1 MRVDAAHPSDFDPV
15 RMEPHRIE
23 DTVCRTDDGVEKFS
37 LDPKSPYDIIKTRGN
52 RKTVSHTLQGSV
64 GISLKGGGWYDGL
77 HFRCDLSPDPVQD
90 SAGNKITAFHFV
102 AEGSYQNSI
111 G

>member
-23 DTVCRTDDGVEKFS
+23 DTVCRTDDGVEKLS

-52 RKTVSHTLQGSV
+52 RKTVSRILSDDRLQLHTRRRSFNFPYNSV
-64 GISLKGGGWYDGL
+64 
-77 HFRCDLSPDPVQD
+77 
-90 SAGNKITAFHFV
+90 
-102 AEGSYQNSI
+102 QNQ
-111 G
+111 

>member
-23 DTVCRTDDGVEKFS
+23 DTVCRTDDGVEKLS

-52 RKTVSHTLQGSV
+52 RKTVSRILSDDCLQ
-64 GISLKGGGWYDGL
+64 
-77 HFRCDLSPDPVQD
+77 LSNERQSFYFPHYSVQD
-90 SAGNKITAFHFV
+90 
-102 AEGSYQNSI
+102 Q
-111 G
+111 

>member
-37 LDPKSPYDIIKTRGN
+37 LNPKSPYDTIKSRGN
-52 RKTVSHTLQGSV
+52 RKTVSLWSFDNCLQLQNERQLFYFPYYS
-64 GISLKGGGWYDGL
+64 
-77 HFRCDLSPDPVQD
+77 VQD
-90 SAGNKITAFHFV
+90 REINHTEGVANRFHSFILTA
-102 AEGSYQNSI
+102 S
-111 G
+111 